1 MINKKQFEFDSK
13 IMGKSPME
21 YMSSLLERNE
31 KQAIDIERG
40 KLSVSILKQMH
51 NRNRLLIEAAKY
63 ELKVAEQKLKHQDTE
78 FVES

>member
-40 KLSVSILKQMH
+40 KKLFGGEDASV
-51 NRNRLLIEAAKY
+51 
-63 ELKVAEQKLKHQDTE
+63 
-78 FVES
+78 